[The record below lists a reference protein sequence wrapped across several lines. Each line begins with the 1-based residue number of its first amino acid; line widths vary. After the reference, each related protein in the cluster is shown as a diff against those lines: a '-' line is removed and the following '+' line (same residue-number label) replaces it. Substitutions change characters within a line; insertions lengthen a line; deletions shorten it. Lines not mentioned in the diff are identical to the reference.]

1 MQHYFHTIS
10 FSSHLHSPSFI
21 PFFGSWMFCLA
32 KEPCILTG
40 FLIHSRFAAEDG
52 KQKSVVQY
60 FLEKYNIRLRFAS
73 WPALQ
78 SGNDSRPIF
87 LPMEVYYILPW
98 LSLPLMFALLLHLSL
113 STPSHSRISLTIC
126 YLYTHR
132 LLVSIQC
139 CKIIEGQRY
148 SKKLNEKQVTAL
160 LREAC
165 RRPVEREHSIEQVIV
180 IVTPTSSFCFF

>member
-1 MQHYFHTIS
+1 
-10 FSSHLHSPSFI
+10 
-21 PFFGSWMFCLA
+21 MFCLA

-98 LSLPLMFALLLHLSL
+98 LSLPLMFDLLLQHLFL
-113 STPSHSRISLTIC
+113 CL
-126 YLYTHR
+126 R
-132 LLVSIQC
+132 LHTL
-139 CKIIEGQRY
+139 G
-148 SKKLNEKQVTAL
+148 
-160 LREAC
+160 
-165 RRPVEREHSIEQVIV
+165 
-180 IVTPTSSFCFF
+180 